1 MKKQEELKQPFFANL
16 LEAQK
21 KPASIDTQTLGITK
35 QIWDQAQTQKWPSD
49 GDDEIPPIEA

>member
-21 KPASIDTQTLGITK
+21 RPVIGDHQSVGLTKPWL
-35 QIWDQAQTQKWPSD
+35 DQAQTQKWPSD